1 MYVYYTHTYISRFSA
16 GLQHFQTIWPEVR
29 GELRLILADNM
40 RRDKPEGLTE
50 TSGVLLRRTCIIML
64 IVTCYLW
71 SICEY
76 IAAQGS
82 FLLFKESYIG
92 IARCKCVEVRVGY
105 AKLLSPTKEFDAQSF
120 YKDRIVKEA
129 RANIDSLEC
138 STQYRFQQIFKE
150 LELCGAPR
158 SSS

>member
-82 FLLFKESYIG
+82 FLLFKESHIG

-105 AKLLSPTKEFDAQSF
+105 AKLYCHPPKNLMHKVFTKIESS
-120 YKDRIVKEA
+120 KK
-129 RANIDSLEC
+129 
-138 STQYRFQQIFKE
+138 
-150 LELCGAPR
+150 LELILIVLSAAHNTDFNR
-158 SSS
+158 FLRN